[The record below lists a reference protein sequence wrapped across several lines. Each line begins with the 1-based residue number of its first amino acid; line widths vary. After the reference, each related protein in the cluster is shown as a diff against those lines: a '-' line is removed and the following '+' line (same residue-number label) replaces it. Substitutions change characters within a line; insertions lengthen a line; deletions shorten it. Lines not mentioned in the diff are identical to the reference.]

1 MNYYRQ
7 VQTRLSSF
15 LKIRYSQSPADIR
28 LANRLKAYIIRN
40 FSNISLANQTKKL
53 SSIVR
58 MDKKFD
64 LSKIS
69 LLLALIV
76 LAKYSSLLYRSM
88 EDPIVKYK
96 QFLDDNTT
104 LNTLL
109 HDSGALTESYK
120 PPYLFISGLIHTV
133 FAGSITLK
141 KPDYEEEILKM
152 RDGGQIKLQSL
163 NMNNQVKGIVAVIPG
178 VSGDGLSTY
187 SINIARSCKEQ
198 NYGCIIINHRGC
210 ADTRLLTPLT
220 YHGGSSFDAKDAFA
234 YIQEKYPNLP
244 LYSIGVSLG
253 ANILGKYLGDEAE
266 NSCLQGAVLICSPL
280 IPKE

>member
-15 LKIRYSQSPADIR
+15 LRIRYSQSPADIR

-69 LLLALIV
+69 LLLAFIV
-76 LAKYSSLLYRSM
+76 LVKYSSLLYRSM

-120 PPYLFISGLIHTV
+120 PPYLFISGLIQ
-133 FAGSITLK
+133 TLYSGLVTMK
-141 KPDYEEEILKM
+141 EPDYEEEILKM
-152 RDGGQIKLQSL
+152 NDGGQIKLQS
-163 NMNNQVKGIVAVIPG
+163 
-178 VSGDGLSTY
+178 
-187 SINIARSCKEQ
+187 
-198 NYGCIIINHRGC
+198 
-210 ADTRLLTPLT
+210 
-220 YHGGSSFDAKDAFA
+220 
-234 YIQEKYPNLP
+234 
-244 LYSIGVSLG
+244 
-253 ANILGKYLGDEAE
+253 
-266 NSCLQGAVLICSPL
+266 
-280 IPKE
+280 